1 MQSSLFLLYY
11 RLKGKAI
18 SYHPSQSTATMLSV
32 KIGQYHPSLE
42 DSFVATIH
50 AIKRDDP
57 LAPIAVITPSN
68 LMLQRL
74 QKRLVLGTQT
84 SSIPP
89 QNETCFMNVSFMDF
103 FTLASEINTWAG
115 MELGRL
121 IRQSFVYESI
131 IEGLLRQGVLA
142 GTPFKQAQSPHALAR
157 ALFQVVQDLDDANV
171 HVDDLKAIIKE
182 GFVDGP
188 DAQKIYGIAHLYDL
202 YRQRLR
208 DLQISHYS
216 DVYLTATACAPHS
229 LFLEGFTAI
238 LAYGFYDLTGV
249 EEDFFREVFRLH
261 PSTLFLPYQK
271 GNPSFF
277 YVKPFFESFVLG
289 LAHDVEEVSIDT
301 AARFTSLMD
310 FKLGSSPVAEG
321 GNDAVARDTTLDAQC
336 RLNVQMINA
345 SGKKDEVWTVA
356 KEILRLVE
364 DGYTLDEIGVVA
376 RTLDPYRDTI
386 RKIFQENYIPFSTTM
401 KEPLER
407 YPMVKVVRQL
417 LLLKREDYYRPD
429 VITLLSSPYF
439 KMPAFAGETLSPRP
453 DLWDALSRKLG
464 IRGGIQRWLSQLHQA
479 LEGLS
484 GSPSPDYETFST
496 GENAEKAGE
505 RTPSHETENGDYLP
519 DEVSARH
526 IPSGQISLLEN
537 IMKALSNDLSS
548 LPERASWSVMS
559 RQIACLLQSYIRI
572 PPEEEE
578 RDRALLNKI
587 LGLLSTLRVLD
598 YGDEEVTQEL
608 FIDTFLEACRQEGMP
623 LGLNNGSGVRVL
635 DAMSAR
641 GLSFRVLFVLGLNE
655 KVFPRSISEE
665 PFLRDHVRRRLSEVL
680 GNHIP
685 EKLRGFE
692 EERLLFY
699 LLLNAAEERLYL
711 LYERSDES
719 GKPKVLSHYLMDIIQ
734 KIEGTLASETDSME
748 RQKQMQKTYIPR
760 GIKEKLCNKESR
772 LLTPKEA
779 GIRMAFDRIN
789 PTGFMKVLGV
799 EHEAFER
806 AQRAQRSLEGY
817 HPTLTAYDGIVG
829 DVSRWWNRQAPRGFS
844 PTALEIF
851 GNCPF
856 QFFIKRV
863 LGLEPLEEP
872 EHDEMIAAVD
882 IGNLCHSIL
891 RDFHHYL
898 IREKY
903 FTTRSPEINPEG
915 LLHRV
920 AQKNFHDM
928 EQRLPIPYPILWET
942 RKEEILTLLKRFVA
956 WDMLHLERT
965 GYVPTYLEKA
975 VRLPL
980 ADIPPGHA
988 PTFGMEEAAP
998 VITFKGKIDRIDI
1011 KCEKD
1016 GGDIGFRV
1024 IDYKSGKPSQDNLPK
1039 SAIRGQKLQLPFYI
1053 AMTKRL
1059 LAEEIGRKVLHQGA
1073 TKLEE
1078 AVFLYL
1084 MQHTD
1089 ERAGQETILIKAI
1102 KVDEWVKIEKHVWET
1117 VKAFLH
1123 DIRNGIFP
1131 ISPTDDAQK
1140 CVWCDF
1146 STACRRGFQPLQ
1158 FRLEHDS
1165 RLEKYRDII
1174 TKNIKWK

>member
-1 MQSSLFLLYY
+1 
-11 RLKGKAI
+11 
-18 SYHPSQSTATMLSV
+18 MLSV

-42 DSFVATIH
+42 DSFVKTIH
-50 AIKRDDP
+50 AIKKDDP
-57 LAPIAVITPSN
+57 LASIAIITPSN

-74 QKRLVLGTQT
+74 QKRLALGPQT
-84 SSIPP
+84 SSTTPHK
-89 QNETCFMNVSFMDF
+89 EACFMNVSFMDF
-103 FTLASEINTWAG
+103 FTLASEINKWAG
-115 MELGRL
+115 IEPGRL

-131 IEGLLRQGVLA
+131 IEGLLRQDALA

-188 DAQKIYGIAHLYDL
+188 EAQKIYGIAQLYDL

-208 DLQISHYS
+208 ALQISHYS
-216 DVYLTATACAPHS
+216 DVYLTATACAPQS
-229 LFLEGFTAI
+229 QFLEGFTAI
-238 LAYGFYDLTGV
+238 LVYGFYDLTGV
-249 EEDFFREVFRLH
+249 EEDFFREIFRAH
-261 PSTLFLPYQK
+261 PAILFLPYQK
-271 GNPSFF
+271 GNPAFS

-289 LAHDVEEVSIDT
+289 LAHDVEEVSTDT
-301 AARFTSLMD
+301 TARFTSLMD
-310 FKLGSSPVAEG
+310 FKLGSNPVAES
-321 GNDAVARDTTLDAQC
+321 GNDAARDTTLDAKC
-336 RLNVQMINA
+336 RLNLQMINA

-356 KEILRLVE
+356 KEILRLAE
-364 DGYTLDEIGVVA
+364 EGYALDEIGVVA
-376 RTLDPYRDTI
+376 RSLDPYRDTI
-386 RKIFQENYIPFSTTM
+386 RKTFQENYIPFSTTM
-401 KEPLER
+401 QEPLER

-417 LLLKREDYYRPD
+417 LLLKRDDYYRPD
-429 VITLLSSPYF
+429 VVTLLSSPYF
-439 KMPAFAGETLSPRP
+439 KMPASIGNTLSPRP
-453 DLWDALSRKLG
+453 DLWDTLSRKLG
-464 IRGGIQRWLSQLHQA
+464 IRGGIQCWLSRLHQA
-479 LEGLS
+479 QEGLS
-484 GSPSPDYETFST
+484 GSSSPDYEAFPT
-496 GENAEKAGE
+496 GENAEEDGGLL
-505 RTPSHETENGDYLP
+505 PSHETANGGYSHEEAP
-519 DEVSARH
+519 ARH

-537 IMKALSNDLSS
+537 IMKVLSNDLSS

-559 RQIACLLQSYIRI
+559 RQIARILQSYIHI

-578 RDRALLNKI
+578 RDRSLMNKI

-598 YGDEEVTQEL
+598 YGDEEITQEL

-623 LGLNNGSGVRVL
+623 LGLKNGGGVRVL

-641 GLSFRVLFVLGLNE
+641 GLSFRVLFVLGINE

-665 PFLRDHVRRRLSEVL
+665 PFLRDHVRRRLTEVL

-734 KIEGTLASETDSME
+734 KIEGMSAPEADSIE
-748 RQKQMQKTYIPR
+748 RQKIYVPR

-779 GIRMAFDRIN
+779 GVRMAFDRIN
-789 PTGFMKVLGV
+789 PTGFMKVLGMD
-799 EHEAFER
+799 HEAFDR
-806 AQRAQRSLEGY
+806 AQRASHSLEGY
-817 HPTLTAYDGIVG
+817 HSTLTAYDGIVG
-829 DVSRWWNRQAPRGFS
+829 EVSLWWNRQAPRGFS

-856 QFFIKRV
+856 QFFIKKV
-863 LGLEPLEEP
+863 LGLESLEEP
-872 EHDEMIAAVD
+872 EYGEMIAAMDV
-882 IGNLCHSIL
+882 GNLCHNIL

-898 IREKY
+898 IRTKY
-903 FTTRSPEINPEG
+903 FATRSPEISPEA

-920 AQKNFHDM
+920 AQENFHDM
-928 EQRLPIPYPILWET
+928 ELRLPIPYPILWET
-942 RKEEILTLLKRFVA
+942 KKEEILIQLKRFVV
-956 WDMLHLERT
+956 WDMLHLEQT
-965 GYVPTYLEKA
+965 GYVPTYIEKG

-980 ADIPPGHA
+980 AGDSPGHA
-988 PTFGMEEAAP
+988 PAFCMEEKVPA
-998 VITFKGKIDRIDI
+998 ITFKGKIDRIDI
-1011 KCEKD
+1011 KGEKD
-1016 GGDIGFRV
+1016 GDDICFRV
-1024 IDYKSGKPSQDNLPK
+1024 IDYKSGKAPQENLLK

-1053 AMTKRL
+1053 VMAERL
-1059 LAEEIGRKVLHQGA
+1059 LSEEINRKHLHQGA

-1078 AVFLYL
+1078 AAFLYL
-1084 MQHTD
+1084 LQNTD
-1089 ERAGQETILIKAI
+1089 PGAGQEGILGKSIKG
-1102 KVDEWVKIEKHVWET
+1102 DEWRKIEKHFWET

-1131 ISPTDDAQK
+1131 ISPTDDLQK
-1140 CVWCDF
+1140 CAWCDF

-1158 FRLEHDS
+1158 FRLERDS
-1165 RLEKYRDII
+1165 RLEKYREII

>member
-1 MQSSLFLLYY
+1 
-11 RLKGKAI
+11 
-18 SYHPSQSTATMLSV
+18 MLSV
-32 KIGQYHPSLE
+32 KIGQYHPALE

-50 AIKRDDP
+50 AIKKDDP

-84 SSIPP
+84 ASTPP
-89 QNETCFMNVSFMDF
+89 QHESCFMNVSFMDF
-103 FTLASEINTWAG
+103 FTFAGEINKWAG
-115 MELGRL
+115 IESGRL

-131 IEGLLRQGVLA
+131 IEGLLRQDALA

-171 HVDDLKAIIKE
+171 HVDDFKAIIKE

-188 DAQKIYGIAHLYDL
+188 EAQKIYGIARLYDL

-216 DVYLTATACAPHS
+216 DVYLTATSCAPQS
-229 LFLEGFTAI
+229 PFLAGFTAI

-249 EEDFFREVFRLH
+249 EEDFFREVFRSH

-289 LAHDVEEVSIDT
+289 LAHDVEDVSSAT
-301 AARFTSLMD
+301 SARFTALIDS
-310 FKLGSSPVAEG
+310 KLGNSPVAEG
-321 GNDAVARDTTLDAQC
+321 GNDAATRDTTPDAPC
-336 RLNVQMINA
+336 KLNVQMINA

-356 KEILRLVE
+356 KEVLRLVE
-364 DGYTLDEIGVVA
+364 EGYALDEIGVVA

-386 RKIFQENYIPFSTTM
+386 RRIFQENFIPFSTTM

-417 LLLKREDYYRPD
+417 LLLKRDDYYRPD
-429 VITLLSSPYF
+429 VITLISSPYF
-439 KMPAFAGETLSPRP
+439 KIPASGEAALSPRP

-464 IRGGIQRWLSQLHQA
+464 IRCGIQRWLSRLHQA
-479 LEGLS
+479 QEGLS
-484 GSPSPDYETFST
+484 ESTTSDYEAFRTD
-496 GENAEKAGE
+496 ENAGKAGE
-505 RTPSHETENGDYLP
+505 RPLSHETENGDYAYN
-519 DEVSARH
+519 EVSARH
-526 IPSGQISLLEN
+526 IPSGQILLLEN

-559 RQIACLLQSYIRI
+559 REIARLLQSYIRI
-572 PPEEEE
+572 PPEEEG
-578 RDRALLNKI
+578 RDRALMNKI

-608 FIDTFLEACRQEGMP
+608 FVDTLLEACRQEGMP

-699 LLLNAAEERLYL
+699 LLLNAAEEHLYL

-734 KIEGTLASETDSME
+734 KIEGTPASAEGSME
-748 RQKQMQKTYIPR
+748 RQRQKTYVPR
-760 GIKEKLCNKESR
+760 GIKEKICNKESR

-779 GIRMAFDRIN
+779 GIRMAFDRID
-789 PTGFMKVLGV
+789 PIGLMKALGM
-799 EHEAFER
+799 EYEAYER

-817 HPTLTAYDGIVG
+817 HPALTAYDGIVG
-829 DVSRWWNRQAPRGFS
+829 DVSQWWNRQAERGFS

-856 QFFIKRV
+856 QFFVKKV

-882 IGNLCHSIL
+882 VGNLCHSIL
-891 RDFHHYL
+891 RDFHQYL
-898 IREKY
+898 MREKY
-903 FTTRSPEINPEG
+903 FTTRPQEINPEG

-928 EQRLPIPYPILWET
+928 EQRLPVTYPILWET
-942 RKEEILTLLKRFVA
+942 RKEEILILLKRFVV
-956 WDMLHLERT
+956 WDMLHLEQT

-980 ADIPPGHA
+980 ADVTPGHSPA
-988 PTFGMEEAAP
+988 FGVEKDASA
-998 VITFKGKIDRIDI
+998 IIFKGKIDRIDI
-1011 KCEKD
+1011 KREKD
-1016 GGDIGFRV
+1016 SGDMCFRV
-1024 IDYKSGKPSQDNLPK
+1024 IDYKTGKPLQDNLTK
-1039 SAIRGQKLQLPFYI
+1039 SAIRGQRLQIPFYI

-1059 LAEEIGRKVLHQGA
+1059 LAEEIVRKLLHQGA
-1073 TKLEE
+1073 TKLGE

-1089 ERAGQETILIKAI
+1089 EGAGQEGILEKAI
-1102 KVDEWVKIEKHVWET
+1102 KGDEWEKIEKHVWET
-1117 VKAFLH
+1117 VKSFLH

-1140 CVWCDF
+1140 CAWCDF

-1158 FRLEHDS
+1158 FRLEHDG
-1165 RLEKYRDII
+1165 RLEKYREII
-1174 TKNIKWK
+1174 MKNIKWK

>member
-1 MQSSLFLLYY
+1 
-11 RLKGKAI
+11 
-18 SYHPSQSTATMLSV
+18 MLSV

-42 DSFVATIH
+42 DAFLKTIH
-50 AIKRDDP
+50 AIKKDDP

-74 QKRLVLGTQT
+74 QKRLVLGTKTT
-84 SSIPP
+84 STPP
-89 QNETCFMNVSFMDF
+89 RHETCFMNVSFMDF
-103 FTLASEINTWAG
+103 FTLASEINKWAG
-115 MELGRL
+115 IEPGRL

-131 IEGLLRQGVLA
+131 IEGLLRQDALT

-188 DAQKIYGIAHLYDL
+188 EAQKIYGIAHLYDL

-208 DLQISHYS
+208 ALQISHYS
-216 DVYLTATACAPHS
+216 DVYLTATACAPQS
-229 LFLEGFTAI
+229 PFLEGFTAI

-249 EEDFFREVFRLH
+249 EEDFFREIFRSH

-271 GNPSFF
+271 GNPSFL

-289 LAHDVEEVSIDT
+289 LAHDVEEVSSDT
-301 AARFTSLMD
+301 SARFTSLLD
-310 FKLGSSPVAEG
+310 YKLGSSPVAEG
-321 GNDAVARDTTLDAQC
+321 SNDAATRDATLDAPC

-356 KEILRLVE
+356 KEVLRLVE
-364 DGYTLDEIGVVA
+364 EGYALDEIGVVA

-417 LLLKREDYYRPD
+417 LLLMRDDYYRPD

-439 KMPAFAGETLSPRP
+439 KMPASLGDTLSPRP

-464 IRGGIQRWLSQLHQA
+464 IRGGIQRWLSRLHEA

-484 GSPSPDYETFST
+484 GSTPPDYEAFST
-496 GENAEKAGE
+496 YENAGKAGE
-505 RTPSHETENGDYLP
+505 RPPSHETENGDNAYN
-519 DEVSARH
+519 EVSARH
-526 IPSGQISLLEN
+526 IPSGQILLLEN

-548 LPERASWSVMS
+548 LPERASWPVMS
-559 RQIACLLQSYIRI
+559 RQVARLLQSYIHI
-572 PPEEEE
+572 PPEEEG
-578 RDRALLNKI
+578 RDRALMGKM
-587 LGLLSTLRVLD
+587 LGLLSTVRALD
-598 YGDEEVTQEL
+598 YGEEEVTLEL
-608 FIDTFLEACRQEGMP
+608 FVDTFLEACRQEGMP
-623 LGLNNGSGVRVL
+623 LGLNNGGGVQVL
-635 DAMSAR
+635 DAMSSR

-680 GNHIP
+680 GNYIP

-699 LLLNAAEERLYL
+699 LLLNAAEEHLYL

-734 KIEGTLASETDSME
+734 KIEGTSASAAGNRE
-748 RQKQMQKTYIPR
+748 KQKTYVPR
-760 GIKEKLCNKESR
+760 GIKEKICNKESR

-789 PTGFMKVLGV
+789 PIGFMKALGM
-799 EHEAFER
+799 EYEAFER

-829 DVSRWWNRQAPRGFS
+829 NVSQWWNRQAPRGFS

-856 QFFIKRV
+856 QFFVKKV

-872 EHDEMIAAVD
+872 EHDEMIASVD
-882 IGNLCHSIL
+882 VGNLCHGIL

-898 IREKY
+898 MREKY
-903 FTTRSPEINPEG
+903 FTTRSPETHLEG

-928 EQRLPIPYPILWET
+928 EQRLPMPYPILWET
-942 RKEEILTLLKRFVA
+942 KKEEILTRLKRFVA
-956 WDMLHLERT
+956 WDVLHLEQT
-965 GYVPTYLEKA
+965 GYVPTYLEKT

-980 ADIPPGHA
+980 ADITPGHA
-988 PTFGMEEAAP
+988 PAFGVEEDASA
-998 VITFKGKIDRIDI
+998 VTFKGKIDRIDI

-1016 GGDIGFRV
+1016 SGDIYFRV
-1024 IDYKSGKPSQDNLPK
+1024 IDYKTGKPPQDNLPK
-1039 SAIRGQKLQLPFYI
+1039 SAIRGQRLQIPFYI

-1059 LAEEIGRKVLHQGA
+1059 LAEEIGRKLLHQGA

-1084 MQHTD
+1084 MQQTD
-1089 ERAGQETILIKAI
+1089 AGAGRETILEKAI
-1102 KVDEWVKIEKHVWET
+1102 KGDEWEKIEKHVWET

-1131 ISPTDDAQK
+1131 VSPTDDAQK
-1140 CVWCDF
+1140 CAWCDF

-1158 FRLEHDS
+1158 FRLEHDG
-1165 RLEKYRDII
+1165 RLENYREIM
-1174 TKNIKWK
+1174 TKNRFYRN

>member
-1 MQSSLFLLYY
+1 
-11 RLKGKAI
+11 
-18 SYHPSQSTATMLSV
+18 MLSV
-32 KIGQYHPSLE
+32 KIGQYHPALE
-42 DSFVATIH
+42 DSFTATVH
-50 AIKRDDP
+50 AIKKDDP
-57 LAPIAVITPSN
+57 LASIAVITPSN

-74 QKRLVLGTQT
+74 QKRLVLGTKT
-84 SSIPP
+84 DSTLP
-89 QNETCFMNVSFMDF
+89 QHETCFMNVSFMDF
-103 FTLASEINTWAG
+103 FTLASEINKWAG
-115 MELGRL
+115 IEPGRL

-131 IEGLLRQGVLA
+131 IEGLLRQDALA

-188 DAQKIYGIAHLYDL
+188 EAQKIYGIAHLYDL

-208 DLQISHYS
+208 ALQISHYS
-216 DVYLTATACAPHS
+216 DVYLSATACAPQS
-229 LFLEGFTAI
+229 PFLEGFTAI

-249 EEDFFREVFRLH
+249 EEDFFREIFRSH

-289 LAHDVEEVSIDT
+289 LAHDVEEASSDT
-301 AARFTSLMD
+301 AARFTALMD
-310 FKLGSSPVAEG
+310 SKLGNSPAAEG
-321 GNDAVARDTTLDAQC
+321 GNGAATRDTTPDAPC
-336 RLNVQMINA
+336 RLNVQRINA

-356 KEILRLVE
+356 KEVLHLVE
-364 DGYTLDEIGVVA
+364 EGYALDEIGVVA

-407 YPMVKVVRQL
+407 YPMVKAVRQL
-417 LLLKREDYYRPD
+417 LLLKRDDYYRPD

-439 KMPAFAGETLSPRP
+439 KMTVSVEDTLSPRP

-464 IRGGIQRWLSQLHQA
+464 IRGGIQRWLLRLHQA
-479 LEGLS
+479 QEGLS
-484 GSPSPDYETFST
+484 GSTPPDYEVFST
-496 GENAEKAGE
+496 GESAEKTGE
-505 RTPSHETENGDYLP
+505 RTPSHQAENGDYI

-548 LPERASWSVMS
+548 LPERASWSAMS
-559 RQIACLLQSYIRI
+559 RQVARLLQNYICI
-572 PPEEEE
+572 PPEEAG
-578 RDRALLNKI
+578 RDRALMDKI
-587 LGLLSTLRVLD
+587 LGLLNTVRALD
-598 YGDEEVTQEL
+598 YGDESVTQEL

-623 LGLNNGSGVRVL
+623 LGLNNGGGVRVL

-699 LLLNAAEERLYL
+699 LLLNAAEEHLYL

-734 KIEGTLASETDSME
+734 KVEGAPASAAGGME
-748 RQKQMQKTYIPR
+748 CQQQKTYVPR
-760 GIKEKLCNKESR
+760 GMKEKLYNKESR

-789 PTGFMKVLGV
+789 PIGFMKALGM
-799 EHEAFER
+799 EYDAFER

-829 DVSRWWNRQAPRGFS
+829 DVSQWWNRQAKRGFS

-856 QFFIKRV
+856 QFFVKKV

-872 EHDEMIAAVD
+872 EHDEMIASVD
-882 IGNLCHSIL
+882 VGNLCHGIL

-898 IREKY
+898 MREKY
-903 FTTRSPEINPEG
+903 FTIRSPETHLEG

-928 EQRLPIPYPILWET
+928 EQRLPMPYPILWET
-942 RKEEILTLLKRFVA
+942 KKEEILTLLKRFVA
-956 WDMLHLERT
+956 WDMLHLEQT
-965 GYVPTYLEKA
+965 GYVPAYLEKA

-980 ADIPPGHA
+980 ADVTPGHA
-988 PTFGMEEAAP
+988 PALGVEEDSPA
-998 VITFKGKIDRIDI
+998 ITFKGKIDRIDI
-1011 KCEKD
+1011 KCEKE
-1016 GGDIGFRV
+1016 GGDIYFRV
-1024 IDYKSGKPSQDNLPK
+1024 VDYKTGKPPLDNLTK
-1039 SAIRGQKLQLPFYI
+1039 SAIRGQKLQIPFYI

-1059 LAEEIGRKVLHQGA
+1059 LAEEIGRKLLHQGA
-1073 TKLEE
+1073 TKLEG

-1089 ERAGQETILIKAI
+1089 EGAGQEGILEKAI
-1102 KVDEWVKIEKHVWET
+1102 KGDEWEKIEKYVWET
-1117 VKAFLH
+1117 VRSFLH

-1140 CVWCDF
+1140 CAWCDF

-1158 FRLEHDS
+1158 FRLEHDG
-1165 RLEKYRDII
+1165 RLEKYREII

>member
-1 MQSSLFLLYY
+1 
-11 RLKGKAI
+11 
-18 SYHPSQSTATMLSV
+18 MLSV

-42 DSFVATIH
+42 DSFLKTIH
-50 AIKRDDP
+50 AIKKDDP

-74 QKRLVLGTQT
+74 QKRLVPGTKTT
-84 SSIPP
+84 STPP
-89 QNETCFMNVSFMDF
+89 HNETCFMNVSFMDF
-103 FTLASEINTWAG
+103 FTLASEINKWAG
-115 MELGRL
+115 IEPGRL

-131 IEGLLRQGVLA
+131 IEGLLRQDALA

-171 HVDDLKAIIKE
+171 HVDDLKAIIRE

-188 DAQKIYGIAHLYDL
+188 EAQKIYGIAHLYDL

-208 DLQISHYS
+208 ALQISHYS
-216 DVYLTATACAPHS
+216 DVYLTATACAPQS
-229 LFLEGFTAI
+229 PFLEGFTAI

-249 EEDFFREVFRLH
+249 EEDFFREIFRSH

-289 LAHDVEEVSIDT
+289 LAHDVEEVSSDT
-301 AARFTSLMD
+301 SARFTSLLD
-310 FKLGSSPVAEG
+310 YKLGSSPVAEG
-321 GNDAVARDTTLDAQC
+321 SNDAATRDATLDAPC

-356 KEILRLVE
+356 KEVLRLVE
-364 DGYTLDEIGVVA
+364 EGYALDEIGVVA

-417 LLLKREDYYRPD
+417 LLLMRDDYYRPD

-439 KMPAFAGETLSPRP
+439 KMPASLGDTLSPRP

-464 IRGGIQRWLSQLHQA
+464 IRGGIQRWLSRLHEA

-484 GSPSPDYETFST
+484 GSTPPDYEAFST
-496 GENAEKAGE
+496 DENAGKAGE
-505 RTPSHETENGDYLP
+505 RPPSHETENGDYAYN
-519 DEVSARH
+519 EVSARH
-526 IPSGQISLLEN
+526 IPSGQILLLEN

-548 LPERASWSVMS
+548 LPERASWPVMS
-559 RQIACLLQSYIRI
+559 RQVARLLQSYIHI
-572 PPEEEE
+572 PPEEEG
-578 RDRALLNKI
+578 RDRALMGKM
-587 LGLLSTLRVLD
+587 LGLLSTVRALN

-608 FIDTFLEACRQEGMP
+608 FVDTFLEACRQEGMP
-623 LGLNNGSGVRVL
+623 LGLNNGGGVQVL
-635 DAMSAR
+635 DAMSSR

-699 LLLNAAEERLYL
+699 LLLNAAEEHLYL

-734 KIEGTLASETDSME
+734 KIAGTPASAEGNRE
-748 RQKQMQKTYIPR
+748 KQKTYVPR
-760 GIKEKLCNKESR
+760 GIKEKICNKESR

-789 PTGFMKVLGV
+789 PIGFMKVLGM
-799 EHEAFER
+799 EYEAFER

-817 HPTLTAYDGIVG
+817 HPTLTVYDGIVG
-829 DVSRWWNRQAPRGFS
+829 DVSPWWNRQAPRGFS

-856 QFFIKRV
+856 QFFVKKV

-872 EHDEMIAAVD
+872 ERDEMIASVD
-882 IGNLCHSIL
+882 VGNLCHGIL

-898 IREKY
+898 MREKY
-903 FTTRSPEINPEG
+903 FTTRSPETRLEG

-928 EQRLPIPYPILWET
+928 EQRLPMPYPILWET
-942 RKEEILTLLKRFVA
+942 KKEEILARLKRFVA
-956 WDMLHLERT
+956 WDVLHLEQT
-965 GYVPTYLEKA
+965 GYVPTYLEKT

-980 ADIPPGHA
+980 ADITPGHA
-988 PTFGMEEAAP
+988 PAFGVEEDASA
-998 VITFKGKIDRIDI
+998 VTFKGKIDRIDI
-1011 KCEKD
+1011 KCGKD
-1016 GGDIGFRV
+1016 GGDIYFRV
-1024 IDYKSGKPSQDNLPK
+1024 IDYKTGKPPQDNLPK
-1039 SAIRGQKLQLPFYI
+1039 SAIRGQKLQIPFYI

-1059 LAEEIGRKVLHQGA
+1059 LSEEIGRKLLHQGA

-1084 MQHTD
+1084 MQQTD
-1089 ERAGQETILIKAI
+1089 AGAGQETILEKAI
-1102 KVDEWVKIEKHVWET
+1102 KGDEWEKIEKQVWET

-1131 ISPTDDAQK
+1131 VSPTDDALK
-1140 CVWCDF
+1140 CAWCDF

-1158 FRLEHDS
+1158 FRLEHDG
-1165 RLEKYRDII
+1165 RLENYRKII
-1174 TKNIKWK
+1174 TKNLPSQSKGK

>member
-1 MQSSLFLLYY
+1 
-11 RLKGKAI
+11 
-18 SYHPSQSTATMLSV
+18 MLSV
-32 KIGQYHPSLE
+32 KIGQYHPALE
-42 DSFVATIH
+42 DSFVETVH
-50 AIKRDDP
+50 VIKKGDP
-57 LAPIAVITPSN
+57 LAPIAVVTPSN
-68 LMLQRL
+68 LMLQQL
-74 QKRLVLGTQT
+74 QKRLVLGTKTT
-84 SSIPP
+84 SAPP
-89 QNETCFMNVSFMDF
+89 QHETCFMNVSFMDF
-103 FTLASEINTWAG
+103 FTLASEINKWAG
-115 MELGRL
+115 IEPGRL

-131 IEGLLRQGVLA
+131 IEGLLRQDALA
-142 GTPFKQAQSPHALAR
+142 GTPFNQAQSPHALAR

-188 DAQKIYGIAHLYDL
+188 EAQKIYGIAHLYDL

-208 DLQISHYS
+208 NLQISHYP
-216 DVYLTATACAPHS
+216 DVYLTATACAPQS
-229 LFLEGFTAI
+229 PFLEGFTAI

-249 EEDFFREVFRLH
+249 EEDFFREIFRSH

-271 GNPSFF
+271 GNPSFL

-289 LAHDVEEVSIDT
+289 LAHDVEEISADT
-301 AARFTSLMD
+301 TARFTTLMD
-310 FKLGSSPVAEG
+310 SKLGNNPAAEG
-321 GNDAVARDTTLDAQC
+321 GNDAATRDTTPDAPC
-336 RLNVQMINA
+336 KLNVQMINA

-356 KEILRLVE
+356 KEILHLIE
-364 DGYTLDEIGVVA
+364 EGYALDEIGVIA

-386 RKIFQENYIPFSTTM
+386 RRIFQENHIPFSTTM

-407 YPMVKVVRQL
+407 YPMVKVIRQL
-417 LLLKREDYYRPD
+417 LLLKRDDYYRPD

-439 KMPAFAGETLSPRP
+439 KMPASVEVALSPRP

-464 IRGGIQRWLSQLHQA
+464 IRGGIQRWLSRLHQA
-479 LEGLS
+479 QEGLS
-484 GSPSPDYETFST
+484 GSTPPDYEAFPT
-496 GENAEKAGE
+496 GENVENAGE
-505 RTPSHETENGDYLP
+505 HPPSHETENGDHAH

-526 IPSGQISLLEN
+526 IPSGQILLLEN
-537 IMKALSNDLSS
+537 IMKVLSNDLSS
-548 LPERASWSVMS
+548 LPERASWSVMG
-559 RQIACLLQSYIRI
+559 RQVARLLQSYIHI

-578 RDRALLNKI
+578 RDRALIDKI
-587 LGLLSTLRVLD
+587 LGLLNTLRALD
-598 YGDEEVTQEL
+598 YGDERVTQEL

-623 LGLNNGSGVRVL
+623 LGLNNGGGVQVI
-635 DAMSAR
+635 DAMSSR

-699 LLLNAAEERLYL
+699 LLLNAAEEHLYL

-734 KIEGTLASETDSME
+734 KIEGAPVSAAGSME
-748 RQKQMQKTYIPR
+748 RQKQKTYVPR

-789 PTGFMKVLGV
+789 PTGFMKALGM
-799 EHEAFER
+799 EYEAFER

-829 DVSRWWNRQAPRGFS
+829 DVSLWWNKQASRGLS

-856 QFFIKRV
+856 QFFVKKV

-872 EHDEMIAAVD
+872 EHDEVIAAVD

-891 RDFHHYL
+891 RDFHQYL

-928 EQRLPIPYPILWET
+928 EQRLPMPYPILWET
-942 RKEEILTLLKRFVA
+942 KKEEILTLLKRFVA
-956 WDMLHLERT
+956 WDMLHLEQT
-965 GYVPTYLEKA
+965 GYIPTYLEKA

-980 ADIPPGHA
+980 ADITFGHA
-988 PTFGMEEAAP
+988 PTFGVEEGASA
-998 VITFKGKIDRIDI
+998 ITFKGKIDRIDI
-1011 KCEKD
+1011 KCEKE
-1016 GGDIGFRV
+1016 GGDIYFRV
-1024 IDYKSGKPSQDNLPK
+1024 IDYKTGKPPQDNLAK
-1039 SAIRGQKLQLPFYI
+1039 SAIRGQRLQIPFYI

-1059 LAEEIGRKVLHQGA
+1059 LAEEIGRKLLHQGA

-1084 MQHTD
+1084 IQQTD
-1089 ERAGQETILIKAI
+1089 AGAGQETILKKAI
-1102 KVDEWVKIEKHVWET
+1102 KGDEWEKIEKHVWET
-1117 VKAFLH
+1117 VKSFLH
-1123 DIRNGIFP
+1123 DILNGIFP

-1140 CVWCDF
+1140 CAWCDF

-1158 FRLEHDS
+1158 FRLERDG
-1165 RLEKYRDII
+1165 RLEKYREII
-1174 TKNIKWK
+1174 AQNIKWK

>member
-1 MQSSLFLLYY
+1 
-11 RLKGKAI
+11 
-18 SYHPSQSTATMLSV
+18 MLSV
-32 KIGQYHPSLE
+32 KIGQYHPALE
-42 DSFVATIH
+42 DSFVETVH
-50 AIKRDDP
+50 AIKKDDP
-57 LAPIAVITPSN
+57 LASIAVITPSN

-74 QKRLVLGTQT
+74 QKWLVLGTQT
-84 SSIPP
+84 ASTPP
-89 QNETCFMNVSFMDF
+89 QHETCFMNVSFMDF
-103 FTLASEINTWAG
+103 FTLANEINKWAG
-115 MELGRL
+115 IEPGRL

-131 IEGLLRQGVLA
+131 LEGLLRQDALS

-188 DAQKIYGIAHLYDL
+188 ESQKIYGIAHLYGL

-216 DVYLTATACAPHS
+216 DVYLAATACAPQS
-229 LFLEGFTAI
+229 PFLEGFTAI

-249 EEDFFREVFRLH
+249 EEDFFREIFRSH

-271 GNPSFF
+271 GNPSFL
-277 YVKPFFESFVLG
+277 YVKPFFESFVVG
-289 LAHDVEEVSIDT
+289 LAHDVEEVSSDT
-301 AARFTSLMD
+301 STRFIAFMDSQLGTSPD
-310 FKLGSSPVAEG
+310 AAEG
-321 GNDAVARDTTLDAQC
+321 SNDAVARDTTPDALC

-356 KEILRLVE
+356 KEVIRLVE
-364 DGYTLDEIGVVA
+364 EGYALDEIGVVA

-407 YPMVKVVRQL
+407 YPMVKAVRQL
-417 LLLKREDYYRPD
+417 LLLKRDDYYRPD
-429 VITLLSSPYF
+429 VIALLSSPYF
-439 KMPAFAGETLSPRP
+439 KMPASVGETVSPRP

-464 IRGGIQRWLSQLHQA
+464 IRGDIRRWLSRLHQA
-479 LEGLS
+479 QEGLS
-484 GSPSPDYETFST
+484 GSAPPDYEPFPTCES
-496 GENAEKAGE
+496 AEKAGE
-505 RTPSHETENGDYLP
+505 HTTSHQAENGDYI

-548 LPERASWSVMS
+548 LPERASWPVMS
-559 RQIACLLQSYIRI
+559 REIARLLQIYIRI

-578 RDRALLNKI
+578 RDRALMDKI
-587 LGLLSTLRVLD
+587 LGLLSTLRALD
-598 YGDEEVTQEL
+598 YGDEGVTQEL

-623 LGLNNGSGVRVL
+623 LGLNNGGGVQVL
-635 DAMSAR
+635 DAMSSR

-734 KIEGTLASETDSME
+734 KVEGAPASAEGSME
-748 RQKQMQKTYIPR
+748 RQPQKTYVPR

-772 LLTPKEA
+772 MLTPKEA
-779 GIRMAFDRIN
+779 GIRMAFDLIN
-789 PTGFMKVLGV
+789 PIGFMKALGM
-799 EHEAFER
+799 EYEAFER
-806 AQRAQRSLEGY
+806 AQRAQHSLEGY
-817 HPTLTAYDGIVG
+817 HPALTVYDGIVG
-829 DVSRWWNRQAPRGFS
+829 DVSLWWKRQAPRGFS

-856 QFFIKRV
+856 QFFVKKV
-863 LGLEPLEEP
+863 LELEPLEEP
-872 EHDEMIAAVD
+872 EHDEMIASVD
-882 IGNLCHSIL
+882 VGNLCHSIL

-898 IREKY
+898 MREKY
-903 FTTRSPEINPEG
+903 FTTRSPETHLEG

-920 AQKNFHDM
+920 AQKNFNDM
-928 EQRLPIPYPILWET
+928 EQRLAMPYPILWET
-942 RKEEILTLLKRFVA
+942 KKEEILTRLKRFVA
-956 WDMLHLERT
+956 WDMLHLEQT

-975 VRLPL
+975 VRLSL

-988 PTFGMEEAAP
+988 PAFGVEEDVPA
-998 VITFKGKIDRIDI
+998 ITFKGKIDRIDI
-1011 KCEKD
+1011 KRETD
-1016 GGDIGFRV
+1016 GTDMCFRV
-1024 IDYKSGKPSQDNLPK
+1024 IDYKTGKPPQDNLQK
-1039 SAIRGQKLQLPFYI
+1039 SAIRGQRLQIPFYI

-1059 LAEEIGRKVLHQGA
+1059 LVEEISRKLLHQGA

-1084 MQHTD
+1084 MQQTD
-1089 ERAGQETILIKAI
+1089 EGAGQKTILEKAI
-1102 KVDEWVKIEKHVWET
+1102 KGDEWEKIEKHVWET

-1158 FRLEHDS
+1158 YRLEHDG
-1165 RLEKYRDII
+1165 RLENYREII
-1174 TKNIKWK
+1174 AKNLPSQSKGKSKAL

>member
-1 MQSSLFLLYY
+1 
-11 RLKGKAI
+11 
-18 SYHPSQSTATMLSV
+18 MLSV
-32 KIGQYHPSLE
+32 KIGQYHPALE
-42 DSFVATIH
+42 DSFVAAVH
-50 AIKRDDP
+50 AIKKDDP
-57 LAPIAVITPSN
+57 LASIAVITPSN

-74 QKRLVLGTQT
+74 QKRLVLGTKT
-84 SSIPP
+84 TLTPP
-89 QNETCFMNVSFMDF
+89 HNETCFMNVSFMDF
-103 FTLASEINTWAG
+103 FTLASEINKWAG
-115 MELGRL
+115 IAPGRL

-131 IEGLLRQGVLA
+131 IEGLLRQDALA
-142 GTPFKQAQSPHALAR
+142 GTPFQQAQSPHALAR
-157 ALFQVVQDLDDANV
+157 ALFLVAQDLDDANV

-182 GFVDGP
+182 GFVDGSE
-188 DAQKIYGIAHLYDL
+188 AQKIYGIARLYDL

-208 DLQISHYS
+208 ALQISHYS
-216 DVYLTATACAPHS
+216 DVFLTAAACAPQS

-249 EEDFFREVFRLH
+249 EEDFFREVFRSY

-289 LAHDVEEVSIDT
+289 LAHDVEEVSSDT
-301 AARFTSLMD
+301 SVRFTALMD
-310 FKLGSSPVAEG
+310 SQLGNSPVAKG
-321 GNDAVARDTTLDAQC
+321 GNGVITRDTTLDAQD

-356 KEILRLVE
+356 KEVLRLVE
-364 DGYTLDEIGVVA
+364 KDYALDEIGVVA
-376 RTLDPYRDTI
+376 RALDPYRDTI
-386 RKIFQENYIPFSTTM
+386 RRIFQENYIPFSTTM

-417 LLLKREDYYRPD
+417 LLLKRDDYYRPD

-439 KMPAFAGETLSPRP
+439 KMPASLGDILSPRP

-464 IRGGIQRWLSQLHQA
+464 IRGGIRRWLSRLRQA
-479 LEGLS
+479 QEGLS
-484 GSPSPDYETFST
+484 ESTASDYEAFPT
-496 GENAEKAGE
+496 GENAENAGE
-505 RTPSHETENGDYLP
+505 CAPSHETENGDYAYN
-519 DEVSARH
+519 EASARH
-526 IPSGQISLLEN
+526 IPSGQILLLEN

-548 LPERASWSVMS
+548 LPESASWPVMS
-559 RQIACLLQSYIRI
+559 RQVARLLQSYIHI
-572 PPEEEE
+572 PPEEEG
-578 RDRALLNKI
+578 RDRALMDKI
-587 LGLLSTLRVLD
+587 LGLLSTVRVLG
-598 YGDEEVTQEL
+598 YGSERVTQEL
-608 FIDTFLEACRQEGMP
+608 FVDTFLEACRQEGMP
-623 LGLNNGSGVRVL
+623 LGLNNGGGVQVL
-635 DAMSAR
+635 DAMSSR
-641 GLSFRVLFVLGLNE
+641 GLSFRALFVLGLNE

-685 EKLRGFE
+685 EKLPGFE

-719 GKPKVLSHYLMDIIQ
+719 GKPKVLSHYLTDVLQ
-734 KIEGTLASETDSME
+734 KIEGTPASAAGVTE
-748 RQKQMQKTYIPR
+748 RQRQKTYVPR

-779 GIRMAFDRIN
+779 GVRMAFDRID
-789 PTGFMKVLGV
+789 PIGFMKALGM
-799 EHEAFER
+799 EHEAYER

-817 HPTLTAYDGIVG
+817 HSTLTAYDGIVG
-829 DVSRWWNRQAPRGFS
+829 DVSQWWNRQAERGFS
-844 PTALEIF
+844 PTVLEIF

-856 QFFIKRV
+856 QFFIKKV

-872 EHDEMIAAVD
+872 EHDGMIASVD
-882 IGNLCHSIL
+882 VGNLCHGIL

-898 IREKY
+898 MREKY
-903 FTTRSPEINPEG
+903 FTTRSPETHLEWI
-915 LLHRV
+915 LHRV

-928 EQRLPIPYPILWET
+928 EQRLAMPYPILWEIK
-942 RKEEILTLLKRFVA
+942 REEILTRLKKFVA
-956 WDMLHLERT
+956 WDLLHLEQT

-975 VRLPL
+975 VSIPL
-980 ADIPPGHA
+980 ADVTPERA
-988 PTFGMEEAAP
+988 PVLGVGEDAS

-1016 GGDIGFRV
+1016 GGDICFRV
-1024 IDYKSGKPSQDNLPK
+1024 IDYKTGKPPLDNLTK
-1039 SAIRGQKLQLPFYI
+1039 SAIRGQKLQIPFYI

-1059 LAEEIGRKVLHQGA
+1059 LSEEIGRKLLHQGA
-1073 TKLEE
+1073 TKLDE

-1084 MQHTD
+1084 MQQTD
-1089 ERAGQETILIKAI
+1089 AGAGQETILEKAI
-1102 KVDEWVKIEKHVWET
+1102 KGDEWEKIEKQVWET
-1117 VKAFLH
+1117 VRSFLH

-1140 CVWCDF
+1140 CAWCDF

-1158 FRLEHDS
+1158 FRLEHDG
-1165 RLEKYRDII
+1165 RLENYREII
-1174 TKNIKWK
+1174 TKNLPSQSKGKSKTV

>member
-1 MQSSLFLLYY
+1 
-11 RLKGKAI
+11 
-18 SYHPSQSTATMLSV
+18 MLSV
-32 KIGQYHPSLE
+32 KIGQYHPALE
-42 DSFVATIH
+42 DSFTATVH
-50 AIKRDDP
+50 AIKKDDP
-57 LAPIAVITPSN
+57 LASIAVITPSN

-84 SSIPP
+84 SSTPP
-89 QNETCFMNVSFMDF
+89 RNETCFMNVSFMDF
-103 FTLASEINTWAG
+103 FTLASEINKRAG
-115 MELGRL
+115 VEPGRL
-121 IRQSFVYESI
+121 IRQSFVYESV
-131 IEGLLRQGVLA
+131 IEGLLRQDALA

-157 ALFQVVQDLDDANV
+157 ALFLVAQDLDDANV

-188 DAQKIYGIAHLYDL
+188 EAQKIYGIAHLYDL

-208 DLQISHYS
+208 ALQISHYA
-216 DVYLTATACAPHS
+216 DVYLAATASAPQS
-229 LFLEGFTAI
+229 PFLEGFTAI

-249 EEDFFREVFRLH
+249 EEDFFREVFRSH

-271 GNPSFF
+271 GNTSFF

-289 LAHDVEEVSIDT
+289 LAHDVEEVSSDT
-301 AARFTSLMD
+301 SARFTALMD
-310 FKLGSSPVAEG
+310 STVGNSPVAEG
-321 GNDAVARDTTLDAQC
+321 GNGATTQDATPDAPC
-336 RLNVQMINA
+336 RLNVQMVNA

-356 KEILRLVE
+356 KEVLRLVE
-364 DGYTLDEIGVVA
+364 EGYALDEIGVVA

-386 RKIFQENYIPFSTTM
+386 RRIFQENYIPFSTTM

-407 YPMVKVVRQL
+407 YPMVKAIRQL
-417 LLLKREDYYRPD
+417 LLLKRDDYYRPD

-439 KMPAFAGETLSPRP
+439 KMPAFLGNAVSPRP
-453 DLWDALSRKLG
+453 DQWDALSRKLG
-464 IRGGIQRWLSQLHQA
+464 IRGGIQRWLSRLHQA
-479 LEGLS
+479 QEGLS
-484 GSPSPDYETFST
+484 KAPSPDYEAFPT
-496 GENAEKAGE
+496 GENTGNAGE
-505 RTPSHETENGDYLP
+505 RTPSHESPNGDYAYN
-519 DEVSARH
+519 EASARDV
-526 IPSGQISLLEN
+526 PSGQIALLEN
-537 IMKALSNDLSS
+537 ILKALSNDLSS
-548 LPERASWSVMS
+548 LPERASWLVMS
-559 RQIACLLQSYIRI
+559 RQIAHLLQSYIHI
-572 PPEEEE
+572 PPEEEV
-578 RDRALLNKI
+578 RDSALMGKI
-587 LGLLSTLRVLD
+587 LGLLNTVRVLD
-598 YGDEEVTQEL
+598 YGDERVTQEL

-623 LGLNNGSGVRVL
+623 LGLNNGGGVQVL
-635 DAMSAR
+635 DAMSSR

-734 KIEGTLASETDSME
+734 KVEGSPASAAGSME
-748 RQKQMQKTYIPR
+748 RQQHKTYVPR

-779 GIRMAFDRIN
+779 GIRMAFDQIN
-789 PTGFMKVLGV
+789 PTGFMKVLGM
-799 EHEAFER
+799 EYEAFER

-817 HPTLTAYDGIVG
+817 YPTLTAYDGIVG
-829 DVSRWWNRQAPRGFS
+829 DVSLWWNRQAPRGFS

-856 QFFIKRV
+856 QFFIKKV

-882 IGNLCHSIL
+882 VGNLCHGIM

-898 IREKY
+898 MREKY
-903 FTTRSPEINPEG
+903 FTARSPETHLEG

-928 EQRLPIPYPILWET
+928 EQRLAMPYPILWEIK
-942 RKEEILTLLKRFVA
+942 KEEILTRLKKFVA
-956 WDMLHLERT
+956 CDLLHLEQS
-965 GYVPTYLEKA
+965 GYVPTYLEKT
-975 VRLPL
+975 VSISL
-980 ADIPPGHA
+980 ADVTPGCA
-988 PTFGMEEAAP
+988 PALGVEEDAP
-998 VITFKGKIDRIDI
+998 AITFKGKIDRIDI
-1011 KCEKD
+1011 TCEKE
-1016 GGDIGFRV
+1016 GGDRCFRV
-1024 IDYKSGKPSQDNLPK
+1024 IDYKTGKPPLDNLTK
-1039 SAIRGQKLQLPFYI
+1039 SAIRGQKLQIPFYI
-1053 AMTKRL
+1053 AMTKQL
-1059 LAEEIGRKVLHQGA
+1059 LADEIGQKLLHQGA
-1073 TKLEE
+1073 TRLEE

-1084 MQHTD
+1084 MQPTD
-1089 ERAGQETILIKAI
+1089 ERAGQEAIVEKAI
-1102 KVDEWVKIEKHVWET
+1102 KGDEWEKIEKYVWET
-1117 VKAFLH
+1117 VKSFLH

-1131 ISPTDDAQK
+1131 ISPTDDALK
-1140 CVWCDF
+1140 CTWCDF

-1158 FRLEHDS
+1158 FRLEHDG
-1165 RLEKYRDII
+1165 RLENYREII
-1174 TKNIKWK
+1174 TKNLPSQSKGTSKAL